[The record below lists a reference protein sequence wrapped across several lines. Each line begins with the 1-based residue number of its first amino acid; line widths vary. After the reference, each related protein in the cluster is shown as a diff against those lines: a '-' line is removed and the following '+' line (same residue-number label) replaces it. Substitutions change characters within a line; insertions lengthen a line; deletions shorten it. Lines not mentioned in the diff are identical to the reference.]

1 MIDYNSII
9 QHQEY
14 LHRERLPIWLKRY
27 ILISHDEVIK
37 CTNTIDGEDFTKLA
51 MVIDIYKYDYLVV
64 SCTDSSFLVF
74 FYDEKGWYSNSYEQ
88 NGWTI
93 SFDTPKTKDYRTYNH
108 RMCSIAAS
116 NGIKISNIHV
126 AVDRSETII
135 AKIWKYFIRAQ
146 KCASQL
152 ELDLLYEV
160 YNKDNTI
167 EELSNKV
174 KELED
179 RALQ

>member
-9 QHQEY
+9 QHQEC

-27 ILISHDEVIK
+27 ILISHDGVIK
-37 CTNTIDGEDFTKLA
+37 CTNTIDGEDFTKLD
-51 MVIDIYKYDYLVV
+51 MVICIYRYDYVVV
-64 SCTDSSFLVF
+64 SCTDSSFWVY
-74 FYDEKGWYSNSYEQ
+74 FYDEKGWCSNSYKLNE
-88 NGWTI
+88 WTI
-93 SFDTPKTKDYRTYNH
+93 FFDKPKTRDYRTNNF
-108 RMCSIAAS
+108 RKCSIIGP
-116 NGIKISNIHV
+116 NGIKINNIYV
-126 AVDRSETII
+126 AVDRCETMIV
-135 AKIWKYFIRAQ
+135 KIWKYFIRAQ

>member
-1 MIDYNSII
+1 MIDFNNFILQQKTLRTGY
-9 QHQEY
+9 
-14 LHRERLPIWLKRY
+14 PAMWLKGYVLLSR
-27 ILISHDEVIK
+27 DEIVE
-37 CTNTIDGEDFTKLA
+37 CTNAIDGKDFTRLDI
-51 MVIDIYKYDYLVV
+51 VICIYKYDYMVV
-64 SCTDSSFLVF
+64 SCTDSSFIVY
-74 FYDEKGWYSNSYEQ
+74 FYDEKGWHNNCYEQ

-93 SFDTPKTKDYRTYNH
+93 SFDTPKTKDYRTYNY
-108 RMCSIAAS
+108 RMCSIIGP
-116 NGIKISNIHV
+116 NGIKINNIYV
-126 AVDRSETII
+126 AVDRCETMI